1 MDMLDLKDRLNDI
14 SRCVG
19 CVSGLLTSH
28 KQVPVSGGE
37 LASVLHLFQRELEDI
52 EQKSINLRFP
62 EK

>member
-19 CVSGLLTSH
+19 CVSGLLASH

-52 EQKSINLRFP
+52 EQKVINLRSP
-62 EK
+62 TS